1 MDDSELD
8 LEELNPNR
16 NPEGNWLVRNRSNES
31 LRLSYLFLW
40 NFAQRLAS
48 GNPEELDDSF
58 FHDLLVF
65 KVDLSD
71 NNSQVMQNYEKLMIS
86 VRQELNL
93 FINGVSYPD
102 TAGGSP
108 LSLGI
113 QDSLYLDQLA
123 TTLGGLDGIVG
134 FCLAGNYNCSAQLL
148 QDLQMGQYSIYGDSD
163 STKKRVK
170 NLLEFRAKH
179 DVPPQ

>member
-1 MDDSELD
+1 MDDIEPD

-16 NPEGNWLVRNRSNES
+16 NPEGNWLVRDRSNES
-31 LRLSYLFLW
+31 LRLAYLLLW

-65 KVDLSD
+65 KIDLSD
-71 NNSQVMQNYEKLMIS
+71 RDSQVMQNYEKLMIS
-86 VRQELNL
+86 VRQELNM

-123 TTLGGLDGIVG
+123 TTLGGLDGIIG
-134 FCLAGNYNCSAQLL
+134 FCLAGNYNCSTELL
-148 QDLQMGQYSIYGDSD
+148 QDLQTGKYSINGDSD

-179 DVPPQ
+179 DLPAQ